1 MSARKRAY
9 PETSSKLTPSVLLP
23 GLSCALTDSISVPT
37 IEIDAA
43 GLRALG
49 LDEDDIE
56 RLQRVASGLRGL
68 VKLQLPGHNRAC
80 TSQEETDVADGDGDG
95 DADAQSTEGKSTQES
110 LGDCLNANCRAVATA
125 LGVEQAGGAEDAAG
139 DVIKALENLL
149 GYPVAGVHAA
159 DAGGGGLDGALAAA
173 VGAVMGFWL
182 PANSSDD
189 DDLVKQ
195 MEACRLDVLVS
206 PGS

>member
-56 RLQRVASGLRGL
+56 RLQRVASGY
-68 VKLQLPGHNRAC
+68 NRAC
-80 TSQEETDVADGDGDG
+80 TSQEETEVADGDGDG
-95 DADAQSTEGKSTQES
+95 DASAQSTEGKSTQES

-139 DVIKALENLL
+139 DVMKALE
-149 GYPVAGVHAA
+149 
-159 DAGGGGLDGALAAA
+159 
-173 VGAVMGFWL
+173 
-182 PANSSDD
+182 
-189 DDLVKQ
+189 
-195 MEACRLDVLVS
+195 
-206 PGS
+206 

>member
-80 TSQEETDVADGDGDG
+80 TSQEETEVADGDGDG
-95 DADAQSTEGKSTQES
+95 DAGAQSTEGKSTQES

-125 LGVEQAGGAEDAAG
+125 LGVQQAEDAAG

-173 VGAVMGFWL
+173 VGAVMGFLL
-182 PANSSDD
+182 PASSSDG

>member
-80 TSQEETDVADGDGDG
+80 TSQEETDVADGDGNG
-95 DADAQSTEGKSTQES
+95 DAGAQSTEGKSTQES
-110 LGDCLNANCRAVATA
+110 LGDCVNANCRAVATA
-125 LGVEQAGGAEDAAG
+125 LGVQQAEDAAG

-173 VGAVMGFWL
+173 VGAVMGFLL
-182 PANSSDD
+182 PASSSDG

>member
-9 PETSSKLTPSVLLP
+9 PETTSKLTPSVLFP

-68 VKLQLPGHNRAC
+68 AKLQLPGHNRAC
-80 TSQEETDVADGDGDG
+80 TSQEEAEVGDGDEG
-95 DADAQSTEGKSTQES
+95 GVTGAQSTEGKLTKES
-110 LGDCLNANCRAVATA
+110 LGDCLNANCKAVATA
-125 LGVEQAGGAEDAAG
+125 LGVEQAVGAEDAAG

-149 GYPVAGVHAA
+149 GYPVADVHAA
-159 DAGGGGLDGALAAA
+159 DAGGGGLESALQAA

-182 PANSSDD
+182 PASSSDD